1 MNKLLI
7 YIILICFPVLVSGQA
22 TVNDSVSVKTEVA
35 LSAEDT
41 IDYTQ
46 REFEPGFKERYKT
59 DEFVYEIKP
68 KPKTAWDRFL
78 EWLRD
83 LLDSIFGPS
92 DNEVVIEQGGINW
105 VEIVTRVVAIIIILF
120 VVYIIASSI
129 AGKEVF
135 WIFKRSGKKISV
147 NEIMSENL
155 TQVNF
160 KDLIKETKEKGDY
173 RLATRYYYLWL
184 LKLLTYR
191 EIIKWHPDKTNSD
204 YLYEIN
210 NPDLRKDFEYLSY
223 VYEYIWYG
231 EFAIDEEA
239 FTKAEKAFTKTLNTL

>member
-22 TVNDSVSVKTEVA
+22 TVNDSVSVITEAA
-35 LSAEDT
+35 LSATDT
-41 IDYTQ
+41 VNYTQ
-46 REFEPGFKERYKT
+46 REFEPGFKERYKA
-59 DEFVYEIKP
+59 DEFIYEIKP

-92 DNEVVIEQGGINW
+92 DEEVAEEKGGISW
-105 VEIVTRVVAIIIILF
+105 GEIITKLVAAILIIF
-120 VVYIIASSI
+120 VIYVIASSI
-129 AGKEVF
+129 AGKEIF
-135 WIFKRSGKKISV
+135 WIFKRSGKKISI
-147 NEIMSENL
+147 NEIMNEDL
-155 TQVNF
+155 AQVNF
-160 KDLIKETKEKGDY
+160 KDLINETKQSGNY

-191 EIIKWHPDKTNSD
+191 EIIEWHPDKTNSD

-210 NPDLRKDFEYLSY
+210 NPGLRKDFEYLSY
-223 VYEYIWYG
+223 IYEYIWYG

-239 FTKAEKAFTKTLNTL
+239 FTKAEKAFIKTLNTL